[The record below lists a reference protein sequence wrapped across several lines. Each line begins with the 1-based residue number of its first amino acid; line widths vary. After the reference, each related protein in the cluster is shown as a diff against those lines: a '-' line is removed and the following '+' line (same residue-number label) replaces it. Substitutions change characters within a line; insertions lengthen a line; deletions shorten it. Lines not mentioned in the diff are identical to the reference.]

1 MTQQEFN
8 RLPVHIIPLEL
19 LAKPVGYTYRMA
31 HLPGM
36 YLKVAGYSDD
46 CVSRNMQSE
55 EHATE

>member
-8 RLPVHIIPLEL
+8 RLPVHIVLLEL
-19 LAKPVGYTYRMA
+19 LVKPVGYRYRMA

-36 YLKVAGYSDD
+36 YLEVAGYSDD
-46 CVSRNMQSE
+46 CIFPKMQSG

>member
-1 MTQQEFN
+1 
-8 RLPVHIIPLEL
+8 
-19 LAKPVGYTYRMA
+19 
-31 HLPGM
+31 M